1 MAKSINT
8 LGYFLKSKNLMPKD
22 WYYASTA
29 PQLIQAFVDSNK
41 AYTLLPEYLA
51 KIEALHGGR
60 IKDTIRYC
68 NAIAKHFN
76 LDGARLAELVLNKTT
91 ELITTELNK

>member
-8 LGYFLKSKNLMPKD
+8 LDYFLKSKGLMPKN

-29 PQLIQAFVDSNK
+29 PQVVQVFVDCNK

-51 KIEALHGGR
+51 KIEAQQGGR

-68 NAIAKHFN
+68 NSIAKDFN
-76 LDGARLAELVLNKTT
+76 LDGTRLATLVLDKTT
-91 ELITTELNK
+91 QLVIAELNK